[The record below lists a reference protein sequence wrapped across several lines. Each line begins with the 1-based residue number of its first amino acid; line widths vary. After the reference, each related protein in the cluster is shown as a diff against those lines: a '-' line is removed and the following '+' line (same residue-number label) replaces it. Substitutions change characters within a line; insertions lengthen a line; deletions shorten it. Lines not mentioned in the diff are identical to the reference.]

1 MKKTLKWIGSSLCG
15 LAGIATLGALYA
27 YFVSEKELT
36 QTYNIALEA
45 YRAPTDHESIRRGER
60 LATMVGCAN
69 SCHGKNMEGRVLF
82 DEPGIARIIAPNLPK
97 TLREYSDPELLRLLR
112 KGLKRDGTTT
122 WAMPSAMFAHISEE
136 DLGDIIAYVRNAP
149 EQEGPMRETRMRP
162 FGRLG
167 ILLGQ
172 FTPVVKQVDPTLCPS
187 ATTDASD
194 PLRYGEYLVKT
205 TCSECHGQDLKGHD
219 FLKAPDLLVAQAYSD
234 EAFFRLMRTG
244 LGLGNRHLGKMTEV
258 STTRFVQF
266 TDDEVRAIKLY
277 LGAYAKAN
285 GVVGQVRTRL
295 QANSDL
301 SDIHGPT

>member
-1 MKKTLKWIGSSLCG
+1 MKKSLKWIGLSLCG
-15 LAGIATLGALYA
+15 LAGIATLGALCA

-36 QTYNIALEA
+36 QTYNIALEV
-45 YRAPTDHESIRRGER
+45 YRAPTDEESIRRGER

-122 WAMPSAMFAHISEE
+122 WAMPSAMFAHITEE

-172 FTPVVKQVDPTLCPS
+172 FTPVVKQIDPTLRPP
-187 ATTDASD
+187 ATTDMSD
-194 PLRYGEYLVKT
+194 PLRFQSADDAAGEQQSQRY
-205 TCSECHGQDLKGHD
+205 
-219 FLKAPDLLVAQAYSD
+219 
-234 EAFFRLMRTG
+234 
-244 LGLGNRHLGKMTEV
+244 
-258 STTRFVQF
+258 
-266 TDDEVRAIKLY
+266 
-277 LGAYAKAN
+277 
-285 GVVGQVRTRL
+285 
-295 QANSDL
+295 
-301 SDIHGPT
+301 